1 MTELRRALIPPRG
14 ELLDLLGGH
23 LGAIVPGWQPLAK
36 DILGADLAIDLLGSD
51 PSGRTVLVQVGGAGE
66 DLELI
71 GRALAQRA
79 WVTPRVRDWL
89 QLAPGLP
96 LRPEAGVL
104 AVLLCPAFRPEAAAA
119 AHSLGPAS
127 LILATYRVFRD
138 GSRFEPLLEPVGA
151 AAAIEQPLHAA
162 SHVAP
167 APFRTGLTDEDLD
180 LTSDEHAEFE

>member
-14 ELLDLLGGH
+14 ELLDLLGGR

>member
-14 ELLDLLGGH
+14 ELLDLLGGR
-23 LGAIVPGWQPLAK
+23 LGEIVPGWQLLAK
-36 DILGADLAIDLLGSD
+36 DLLGADLAIDLLGADSN
-51 PSGRTVLVQVGGAGE
+51 GRAVLVQVGAAGD

-104 AVLLCPAFRPEAAAA
+104 AVLLCPEFRPEAVAAT
-119 AHSLGPAS
+119 HSLGPAAP
-127 LILATYRVFRD
+127 ILATYRVFRD
-138 GSRFEPLLEPVGA
+138 GTRFEPLLEPVGVA
-151 AAAIEQPLHAA
+151 AVEQPLQPAPPAA
-162 SHVAP
+162 A

-180 LTSDEHAEFE
+180 LTSDEHADFE

>member
-1 MTELRRALIPPRG
+1 VAELRRALIPPRS
-14 ELLDLLGGH
+14 ELLGLLSAR
-23 LGAIVPGWQPLAK
+23 LAEIVPGWQPLAE

-51 PSGRTVLVQVGGAGE
+51 PSGHAVLVQIGEAGE

-79 WVTPRVRDWL
+79 WVAPRVRDWL

-104 AVLLCPAFRPEAAAA
+104 AVLLCPAFRPEAVAA

-127 LILATYRVFRD
+127 PILGTYRVFRD
-138 GSRFEPLLEPVGA
+138 GSGLEPLLEAVGA
-151 AAAIEQPLHAA
+151 ATQIERPLQAPPHA
-162 SHVAP
+162 AP

-180 LTSDEHAEFE
+180 LASDEQAEFA

>member
-1 MTELRRALIPPRG
+1 MAELRRPLLPPRG
-14 ELLDLLGGH
+14 ELLDLLGGR
-23 LGAIVPGWQPLAK
+23 LGEIVPGWQPLAK

-51 PSGRTVLVQVGGAGE
+51 PSGRAVLVQLGGAGE

-79 WVTPRVRDWL
+79 WLTPRLRDWL

-127 LILATYRVFRD
+127 LILATYRVFRN
-138 GSRFEPLLEPVGA
+138 GSRFEPLLELVGA
-151 AAAIEQPLHAA
+151 AGAIEHPLPAV
-162 SHVAP
+162 SHTSP
-167 APFRTGLTDEDLD
+167 APFRTGLSDEDLD

>member
-1 MTELRRALIPPRG
+1 MAELQRALTPPRG
-14 ELLDLLGGH
+14 ELLDLLSGR
-23 LGAIVPGWQPLAK
+23 LGEIVPGWQPLAK

-51 PSGRTVLVQVGGAGE
+51 SSGRAVVVQVGAAGE

-104 AVLLCPAFRPEAAAA
+104 GVLLCPAYRPEAAAA
-119 AHSLGPAS
+119 AQSLGPVS

-138 GSRFEPLLEPVGA
+138 GSRLESLLEPVGA
-151 AAAIEQPLHAA
+151 AAAIEQPVRAVAHA
-162 SHVAP
+162 AP

-180 LTSDEHAEFE
+180 LTSDEHAEF

>member
-1 MTELRRALIPPRG
+1 MTELQRALLPPRG
-14 ELLDLLGGH
+14 ELLDLLSGR
-23 LGAIVPGWQPLAK
+23 LGEIVPGWQPLAK
-36 DILGADLAIDLLGSD
+36 DLLGADLAIDLLGSD
-51 PSGRTVLVQVGGAGE
+51 ASGRAVLVQVGGAGE

-104 AVLLCPAFRPEAAAA
+104 ALLLCPTFRPEAAAA
-119 AHSLGPAS
+119 VRSLNPAS
-127 LILATYRVFRD
+127 LILATYRLFRD
-138 GSRFEPLLEPVGA
+138 GSRFEALLEPVGA
-151 AAAIEQPLHAA
+151 AGPVEHPQRAVPHT
-162 SHVAP
+162 AP

-180 LTSDEHAEFE
+180 LTSGEHAEFE